1 MINRR
6 QLFVLASG
14 AVMFAGARG
23 ANAAQLT
30 NAQKR
35 LTLVTD
41 MIVRNEAGGYCVLGA
56 KQRCLGVPEIEKWLL
71 AA

>member
-41 MIVRNEAGGYCVLGA
+41 MIVRNEAGVIVSSA
-56 KQRCLGVPEIEKWLL
+56 RSKMSWVPEIEKWLL

>member
-30 NAQKR
+30 NAQKTIDACDR
-35 LTLVTD
+35 HD
-41 MIVRNEAGGYCVLGA
+41 SSE
-56 KQRCLGVPEIEKWLL
+56 
-71 AA
+71 

>member
-23 ANAAQLT
+23 AFIISHRRN
-30 NAQKR
+30 R
-35 LTLVTD
+35 LTD
-41 MIVRNEAGGYCVLGA
+41 YAGGGRM
-56 KQRCLGVPEIEKWLL
+56 KEIHGIEV
-71 AA
+71 A

>member
-41 MIVRNEAGGYCVLGA
+41 MIVQNEAGVIVSSA
-56 KQRCLGVPEIEKWLL
+56 
-71 AA
+71 